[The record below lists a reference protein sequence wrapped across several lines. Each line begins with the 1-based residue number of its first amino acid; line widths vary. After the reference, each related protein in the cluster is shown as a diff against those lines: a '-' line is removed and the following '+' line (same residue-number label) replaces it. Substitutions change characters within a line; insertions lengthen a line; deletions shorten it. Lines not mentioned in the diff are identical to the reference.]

1 VSRRRAK
8 ITLAACRAASALGK
22 GGQIKELEVKR
33 RTSADHRLADMSDRT
48 PEFIPTK
55 LGALPSEMTYP
66 LSGGLLLR
74 VIQWREEH
82 SGALSYFLISLERDS
97 GDGTTTQ
104 LVTIDPEHNEVHE
117 HRHGHSPQR
126 RTISQIGSREDLE
139 VAFYREWDRVVE
151 EHCAY
156 AHL

>member
-1 VSRRRAK
+1 M
-8 ITLAACRAASALGK
+8 
-22 GGQIKELEVKR
+22 KR

-48 PEFIPTK
+48 PAFIPTK
-55 LGALPSEMTYP
+55 VGALPNEMTYP

-74 VIQWREEH
+74 VIQWREEQ

-97 GDGTTTQ
+97 GDGATTQ

-117 HRHGHSPQR
+117 HRYGQSPQR
-126 RTISQIGSREDLE
+126 RKISQIGSREDLE
-139 VAFYREWDRVVE
+139 AAFHREWDRLVD
-151 EHCAY
+151 EHSTY